1 LWKNPKGKIMSTK
14 LLYHKFGVAGVQY
27 NKPDSGKPPWAIAAI
42 LSAFSFIVKNNNPTI
57 RLFLPH
63 CAGCASSL
71 AVEEPAEG
79 LRGILTL
86 GAKRQLALSNKPVS
100 SVFHTIFDEFVFI
113 TARPSCLYG

>member
-1 LWKNPKGKIMSTK
+1 MSTR
-14 LLYHKFGVAGVQY
+14 LLYHKYGVAGVQY
-27 NKPDSGKPPWAIAAI
+27 NKADSGKPPWAIAAI

-57 RLFLPH
+57 RLFVPH
-63 CAGCASSL
+63 CAGYASSL

-86 GAKRQLALSNKPVS
+86 GAKRQLTLSDEPVS